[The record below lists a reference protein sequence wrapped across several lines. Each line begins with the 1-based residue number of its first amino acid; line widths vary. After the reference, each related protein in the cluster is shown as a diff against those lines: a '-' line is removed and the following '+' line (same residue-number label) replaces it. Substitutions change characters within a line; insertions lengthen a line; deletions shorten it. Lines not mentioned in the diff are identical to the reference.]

1 MAGEHDAFTSSL
13 VCPTCGAADQTGEA
27 CRRCHSDLRLLQR
40 LEADRAAE
48 LRVLARALAA
58 GQWSDA
64 LLAAQYIHTLRQ
76 DDTSFRLLSVC
87 QLLSGQIE
95 SACATYQ
102 QHRTATPPPSL
113 HLGKQTSPSG
123 S

>member
-1 MAGEHDAFTSSL
+1 
-13 VCPTCGAADQTGEA
+13 
-27 CRRCHSDLRLLQR
+27 LRLLQR

-76 DDTSFRLLSVC
+76 DDMSFRLLGVC
-87 QLLSGQIE
+87 QLLSGQLE
-95 SACATYQ
+95 AARATYD
-102 QHRTATPPPSL
+102 QHRAGADPPS
-113 HLGKQTSPSG
+113 S
-123 S
+123 